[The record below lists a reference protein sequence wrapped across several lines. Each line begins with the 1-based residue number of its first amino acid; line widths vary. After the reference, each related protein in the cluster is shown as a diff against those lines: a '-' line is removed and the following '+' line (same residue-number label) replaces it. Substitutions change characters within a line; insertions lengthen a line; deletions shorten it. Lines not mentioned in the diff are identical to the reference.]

1 MKHVCIFCGSSSGH
15 PGVYATA
22 ARKLGTVLARNGL
35 GVVYG
40 GGKVGLMGELANACL
55 QAGGEVIGVIPE
67 HLVSRELAHHG
78 VSKLIRVH
86 SMHERKRR
94 MVDLSDAFLVLP
106 GGIGTMDE
114 FFEVFTWLQLG
125 LHKKPIALLNV
136 NGFFNPLLGLLDH
149 MTTAR
154 FLTTKTRQQL
164 VVETDPERLLAALA
178 EADPQAE

>member
-1 MKHVCIFCGSSSGH
+1 MKHVCIFCGSSSGR
-15 PGVYATA
+15 PEVYTDA
-22 ARKLGTVLARNGL
+22 ARALGTALAKNGL

-55 QAGGEVIGVIPE
+55 RAGGEVIGVIPE

-78 VSKLIRVH
+78 VSRLIRVH

-94 MVDLSDAFLVLP
+94 MAELSDAFLVLP

-125 LHKKPIALLNV
+125 LHRKPVALLNP
-136 NGFFNPLLGLLDH
+136 NGFFDPLLTLLDH
-149 MTTAR
+149 MTAAHFLKAR
-154 FLTTKTRQQL
+154 TRQQL
-164 VVETDPERLLAALA
+164 IVETDPERLLVALA
-178 EADPQAE
+178 DAKPQAE